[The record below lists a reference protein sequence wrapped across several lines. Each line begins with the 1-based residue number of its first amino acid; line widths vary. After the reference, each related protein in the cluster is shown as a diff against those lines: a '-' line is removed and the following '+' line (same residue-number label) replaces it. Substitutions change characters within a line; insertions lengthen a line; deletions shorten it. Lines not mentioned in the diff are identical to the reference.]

1 MREDTL
7 GARADGSAFGSRLT
21 DAQSSGDL
29 ACAVFTAGLHTPSL
43 RLRWRL
49 PAGHLCPPVP
59 SRINYLLWC
68 AKDPPLSS
76 CQRSRDCGDTIPWST
91 GGLSP
96 RHPSTP
102 RRVLCRL
109 EDLLRLRPSP
119 RADEQAP
126 PPPLVLDIGTGA
138 SIEIT
143 ARDRTEITSRIA
155 PRSRLE
161 SHRDHISNRIE
172 ITSRIASNDL
182 PSTAAASRLY
192 RGNASRVCLRCRFF
206 STASQLRLGCTSRR
220 LRHLPAAG
228 QCAARLALHRVGDRR
243 GHTRTRTRTHA
254 HPLAHPLA
262 HLSPT
267 SRPPLALVPSACNP
281 FLWPHAPQP
290 SLA

>member
-68 AKDPPLSS
+68 AKDPPLCS

-155 PRSRLE
+155 PRSPHLE

-172 ITSRIASNDL
+172 ITSRFAPRSHLESHRDHIS
-182 PSTAAASRLY
+182 SR
-192 RGNASRVCLRCRFF
+192 
-206 STASQLRLGCTSRR
+206 TEITSRIAPR
-220 LRHLPAAG
+220 SHLES
-228 QCAARLALHRVGDRR
+228 HRD
-243 GHTRTRTRTHA
+243 HI
-254 HPLAHPLA
+254 
-262 HLSPT
+262 S
-267 SRPPLALVPSACNP
+267 SRI
-281 FLWPHAPQP
+281 
-290 SLA
+290 